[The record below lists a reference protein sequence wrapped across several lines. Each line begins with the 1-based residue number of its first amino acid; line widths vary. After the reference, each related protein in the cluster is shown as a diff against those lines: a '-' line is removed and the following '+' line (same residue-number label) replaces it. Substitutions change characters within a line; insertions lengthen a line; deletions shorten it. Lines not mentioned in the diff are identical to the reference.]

1 VGSRD
6 DLQFVGFSS
15 ERVVLP
21 AYATVDLSGSV
32 QLLQGRRGMP
42 GAGLTARVENLF
54 DTHYEEIAGFRT
66 PGRTI
71 LVGVS
76 SGMP

>member
-6 DLQFVGFSS
+6 DLQFTAMAA
-15 ERVVLP
+15 ERVTLP
-21 AYATVDLSGSV
+21 AYATVDLSGSL
-32 QLLQGRRGMP
+32 QLLQARHGAP

-54 DTHYEEIAGFRT
+54 DKSYEQIAGFRT

-71 LVGVS
+71 LVGIT